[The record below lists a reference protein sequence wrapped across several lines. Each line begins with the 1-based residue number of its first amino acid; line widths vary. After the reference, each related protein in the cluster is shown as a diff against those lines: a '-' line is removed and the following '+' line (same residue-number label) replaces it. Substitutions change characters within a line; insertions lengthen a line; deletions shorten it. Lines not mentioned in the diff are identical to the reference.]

1 MRGSG
6 ENYRKHSFDKLM
18 CRVFL
23 TCQQL
28 RLSGL
33 DGGGMGDNLG
43 VCTSMLY
50 RKGYSILGGDVF
62 FSFFRCDMLT
72 SVFIFLLGLGFA
84 CLLAELL
91 GRSSFI
97 IHYLPLP
104 LLLLYCGTTTT
115 IFPTCFFSFL
125 LHSHPR
131 REGRK
136 NWKWE
141 LLLAFY

>member
-33 DGGGMGDNLG
+33 DGGGVGGNLG

-50 RKGYSILGGDVF
+50 RKGYSILGGMF
-62 FSFFRCDMLT
+62 FFLFF
-72 SVFIFLLGLGFA
+72 VAI
-84 CLLAELL
+84 
-91 GRSSFI
+91 
-97 IHYLPLP
+97 
-104 LLLLYCGTTTT
+104 CG
-115 IFPTCFFSFL
+115 
-125 LHSHPR
+125 
-131 REGRK
+131 
-136 NWKWE
+136 
-141 LLLAFY
+141 